1 MTTINYVRNM
11 PAAVSSPPTGTAAW
25 PAHGRRVGAAGE
37 VVRWAETVIAF
48 ACLCRCGIE
57 TAIAFARLCRCG
69 IETAIAFARLCRCG
83 IETAIAFVGEK
94 WAFLLQFS
102 GAEVLPVSVVPC

>member
-11 PAAVSSPPTGTAAW
+11 PAAVSSPPTGAAAW

-37 VVRWAETVIAF
+37 VVRWAETV
-48 ACLCRCGIE
+48 
-57 TAIAFARLCRCG
+57 
-69 IETAIAFARLCRCG
+69 IAFARLCRCG

>member
-1 MTTINYVRNM
+1 M
-11 PAAVSSPPTGTAAW
+11 SSPPTGAAAW

-37 VVRWAETVIAF
+37 VVRRAETVIAF
-48 ACLCRCGIE
+48 AC
-57 TAIAFARLCRCG
+57 LCRCG

-94 WAFLLQFS
+94 WAFLLQFP

>member
-11 PAAVSSPPTGTAAW
+11 PAAVSSPPTGAAAW

-37 VVRWAETVIAF
+37 VVRWAETVIAL
-48 ACLCRCGIE
+48 AC
-57 TAIAFARLCRCG
+57 
-69 IETAIAFARLCRCG
+69 LCRCG

>member
-11 PAAVSSPPTGTAAW
+11 PAAVSSPPTGAAAW

-69 IETAIAFARLCRCG
+69 IETAIAF
-83 IETAIAFVGEK
+83 VGEK

>member
-11 PAAVSSPPTGTAAW
+11 PAAVSSPPTGAAAW
-25 PAHGRRVGAAGE
+25 PAHGRRVGAAGG

-69 IETAIAFARLCRCG
+69 IETAIAFA
-83 IETAIAFVGEK
+83 GEK
-94 WAFLLQFS
+94 WAILVQFS
-102 GAEVLPVSVVPC
+102 GAEVMPVSVVPC

>member
-11 PAAVSSPPTGTAAW
+11 PAAVSSPPTGAAAW

-69 IETAIAFARLCRCG
+69 S
-83 IETAIAFVGEK
+83 ETAIAFVGEK